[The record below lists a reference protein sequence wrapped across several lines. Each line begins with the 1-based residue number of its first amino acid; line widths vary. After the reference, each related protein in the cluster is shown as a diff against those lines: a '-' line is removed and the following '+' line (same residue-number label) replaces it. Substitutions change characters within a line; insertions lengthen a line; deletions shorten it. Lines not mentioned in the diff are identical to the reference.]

1 MTLLWAIIT
10 MVVVFLLS
18 EPVSP
23 KWKSGFMYKSRM
35 VLYGLIIAYPLFL
48 GVGPLIGEKIK
59 EIKEEQE
66 RQERL
71 EQKKAS
77 KSTEVKEN
85 GQIPGFSSCLKTD
98 TWSDDPN
105 ENISYCCK
113 QVGGTLRDG
122 IMMKTCEK

>member
-1 MTLLWAIIT
+1 
-10 MVVVFLLS
+10 
-18 EPVSP
+18 
-23 KWKSGFMYKSRM
+23 MYF
-35 VLYGLIIAYPLFL
+35 ILFL
-48 GVGPLIGEKIK
+48 VAVSTLVFQIG
-59 EIKEEQE
+59 
-66 RQERL
+66 
-71 EQKKAS
+71 AS
-77 KSTEVKEN
+77 GSKRSSITATISALCAFALLPGIGGEYLLLGCSSQSSTSSNTTEVKEN